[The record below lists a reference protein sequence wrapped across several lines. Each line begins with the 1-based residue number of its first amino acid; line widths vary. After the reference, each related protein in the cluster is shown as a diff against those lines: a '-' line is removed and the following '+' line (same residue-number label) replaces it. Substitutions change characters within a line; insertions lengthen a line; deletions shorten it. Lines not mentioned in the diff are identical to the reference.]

1 MVLYLPNTQNSSLNM
16 RKTSHKSPQSN
27 MLQNIW
33 SVLLNTVK
41 AIKHK
46 KNLRNHQSQE
56 APEET
61 QQLHVM
67 WCPGWDPAEQEDI
80 R

>member
-1 MVLYLPNTQNSSLNM
+1 
-16 RKTSHKSPQSN
+16 

-46 KNLRNHQSQE
+46 KNLRNHHSQE